1 VRGGPPL
8 AAHRAASTAERAAGE
23 HVRDALGAWVSELLM
38 VEQCLCRR
46 DEAPWVLE
54 GGRRLPGH
62 DDNRRLAA
70 LRRGLLR
77 HPSVHAIGADASRE
91 QVELTLSALHEPAY
105 LQALREVCSDE
116 PVVLPELA
124 PPGLPVDIPVRAG
137 LVAAA
142 HEAVRT
148 GITAATR
155 LAAGARFTYALCRP
169 PGHHAGP
176 GWLAG
181 YCYLN
186 TAAAAVW
193 TLRQGGIS
201 PVGVLDLDLHYP
213 NGTAAILA
221 PLADAHL
228 HSLHA
233 FPVTNVPALT
243 VRPRTAREH
252 VVEFESAPAADR
264 YLDAVAASLDAL
276 TLSCRALVVS
286 LGYDTVAGDPHGS
299 WRLPPAVFAPIG
311 RLLAASG
318 LPVCVIQEG
327 GYGLHTLASCSEAFA
342 TGLLDEGWAGAHE
355 RAWSG
360 RHDRTATRRQA
371 SSRLEGALR

>member
-1 VRGGPPL
+1 
-8 AAHRAASTAERAAGE
+8 
-23 HVRDALGAWVSELLM
+23 M
-38 VEQCLCRR
+38 VEQRLGRR

-70 LRRGLLR
+70 LRRGLVR
-77 HPSVHAIGADASRE
+77 HPGVRAIDADASRE
-91 QVELTLSALHEPAY
+91 QVELALSALHEPAY
-105 LQALREVCSDE
+105 LRALRAVRSDE

-124 PPGLPVDIPVRAG
+124 PPGLPIDIPVRAG

-148 GITAATR
+148 GITAAAR

-193 TLRQGGIS
+193 TLRERGVS

-221 PLADAHL
+221 PMADVRL

-243 VRPRTAREH
+243 VRPRSERLH
-252 VVEFESAPAADR
+252 VVELAGSPSAEV
-264 YLDAVAASLDAL
+264 YLDAVAASIDAL
-276 TLSCRALVVS
+276 AHSTRALVVS

-299 WRLPPAVFAPIG
+299 WSLPPAVFAPIG

-327 GYGLHTLASCSEAFA
+327 GYALGTLAACSDAFA
-342 TGLLDEGWAGAHE
+342 TGLLAEGGVGGRE
-355 RAWSG
+355 RAWRG
-360 RHDRTATRRQA
+360 RRHAVAARRVG
-371 SSRLEGALR
+371 SVRLEGAPT